1 VISEYWT
8 RTAFPHRQ
16 GGIDPDIDMILNLCL
31 PVAPKIDL
39 HRTAPIVLAGT
50 HMEETRR
57 SHELPTEKKR

>member
-1 VISEYWT
+1 VISEY
-8 RTAFPHRQ
+8 
-16 GGIDPDIDMILNLCL
+16 PDIDMILNLCL